1 MTEKNFE
8 PALLFSDCRS
18 EGVGLGLQR
27 GGAIRAV
34 WLRLWGGGEQAR
46 TLGNRSMSHQERPWL
61 DCEQLFNWELDA
73 AEEFQHTSQSSTA
86 LTP

>member
-34 WLRLWGGGEQAR
+34 WLRLWGGG
-46 TLGNRSMSHQERPWL
+46 GSKQEPWVT
-61 DCEQLFNWELDA
+61 EA
-73 AEEFQHTSQSSTA
+73 
-86 LTP
+86 